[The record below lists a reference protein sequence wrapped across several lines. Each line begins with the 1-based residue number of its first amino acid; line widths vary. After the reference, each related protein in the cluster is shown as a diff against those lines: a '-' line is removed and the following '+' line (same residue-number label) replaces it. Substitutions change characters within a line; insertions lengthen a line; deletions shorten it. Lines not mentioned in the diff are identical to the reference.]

1 MSGESVRKVLIAT
14 PAYDG
19 RLDVWYTNS
28 LVNTV
33 RVAQANNIYVHP
45 VYMSYDALIQRARN
59 DLFALAVEG
68 GYDDMI
74 FIDSDMEW
82 NPMWIMELLGRA
94 EDVVG
99 GTARKKTDDAEIYVA
114 KIKDFTV
121 HENGLIKCD
130 GLGTGFVKLSRK
142 AFMALWDISP
152 EYQNEGKVCRMI
164 CDVQIVDGQLYS
176 EDTVLFKKLNDLG
189 FSCWLDPKMTC
200 VHIGTKK
207 FYGDMAAYLKR
218 KQEQIMDNQTFEVNV
233 AIAAGKN

>member
-1 MSGESVRKVLIAT
+1 MSEQRRVLIAT

-28 LVNTV
+28 LVNTI

-45 VYMSYDALIQRARN
+45 VFMSYDALIQRARN

-68 GYDDMI
+68 NYDEMI

-82 NPMWIMELLGRA
+82 NPMWIMELLGRP

-114 KIKDFTV
+114 KTKDLST

-142 AFMALWDISP
+142 AFTALWDMSP
-152 EYQNEGKVCRMI
+152 EYRNENKVRRMI
-164 CDVQIVDGQLYS
+164 CDVQVIDGELYS
-176 EDTVLFKKLNDLG
+176 EDTMLFRKLSELG
-189 FSCWLDPKMTC
+189 FDCWLDPMMTC

-207 FYGDMAAYLKR
+207 FYGNMVSYIERLNS
-218 KQEQIMDNQTFEVNV
+218 Q
-233 AIAAGKN
+233 